1 MKKYYLLFLFLL
13 AGLLSPAWGFEDEE
27 KEEALYETQYQVLS
41 LTEVVALIQKA
52 EDEIFLQDIIIR
64 PGASDSQFLID
75 KLFFKVYEIVAP
87 EADAVSLYLYNCQFD
102 FDEADAIVFKA
113 WQFERLNLIGVK
125 TTTPLAFEDCY
136 QSGIYPIRIENSH
149 FNNKLSFV
157 GSSRPLQHLRIH
169 NSVFYHQLQLGQD
182 IIKLQLH
189 NNHFD
194 ADPTHF
200 SLFDEE
206 STHYQ
211 MEMGGI
217 QIADMDLSVNSF
229 DNKGIDN
236 LYSIN
241 MSGTKAEKVR
251 LLNLNAHTI
260 NLTDAS
266 FEKSFLADSLQISH
280 VIAVQ
285 NFDFPVEN
293 TNLPW
298 YNIGGEKL
306 CIFLS
311 EGTEKEIPYRAKS
324 SHDISRTL
332 FYNELMASY
341 NKINSM
347 YDVRG
352 DKVSANASYI
362 EIKDIETRQRRYMY
376 ELHGDLNHYLGYQLN
391 LFAKYSSDYATNPAK
406 SLQIILWVILIFA
419 ILYMFTYSEW
429 DGINFAY
436 LEKQYFI
443 LSEYFMTDKSLK
455 DLYLRDI
462 GDKQAYYE
470 RLKGLYKEKKT
481 EIPFSVRVLGSPLY
495 SAWQIRQKL
504 TFWLYDRIEFMHG
517 SWNSLDKNKK
527 FTAGLITVTGVLI
540 YSLFLLAVKFI
551 NSFLLSMNM
560 FVSLGFGKTPEQI
573 IPMYISIIQGFIGWF
588 MLTVFTITLLSQM
601 LQNF

>member
-1 MKKYYLLFLFLL
+1 MKKYHLLLLFLL
-13 AGLLSPAWGFEDEE
+13 AGLLTPAWAFEEE
-27 KEEALYETQYQVLS
+27 EEEALYEIQYQVLS
-41 LTEVVALIQKA
+41 LTEVVKLIQTV
-52 EDEIFLQDIIIR
+52 ENEIFLQDIIIR
-64 PGASDSQFLID
+64 PGESDSQFLID
-75 KLFFKVYEIVAP
+75 KLFFKVYEIEAP
-87 EADAVSLYLYNCQFD
+87 TADAVSLYLYNCEFD
-102 FDEADAIVFKA
+102 FDGVDAIVFKG

-125 TTTPLAFEDCY
+125 TTSPLIFEDCY
-136 QSGIYPIRIENSH
+136 QSGIYPIRIENSQ

-157 GSSRPLQHLRIH
+157 GSSRLLQHLRIN
-169 NSVFYHQLQLGQD
+169 NSVFSHQLQLGQD
-182 IIKLQLH
+182 IVKLQMQ

-194 ADPTHF
+194 ADPEHF
-200 SLFDEE
+200 SRFDEE

-211 MEMGGI
+211 L
-217 QIADMDLSVNSF
+217 DMRNTRITDIDLLRNSF
-229 DNKGIDN
+229 DNKDITN
-236 LYSIN
+236 IYSLN

-251 LLNLNAHTI
+251 LIHLKAHTI

-266 FEKSFLADSLQISH
+266 IEKSFLADSLHISH

-298 YNIGGEKL
+298 YNIGGGKL

-324 SHDISRTL
+324 SHDISKTL
-332 FYNELMASY
+332 SYNELMSCY
-341 NKINSM
+341 NKFNNM

-362 EIKDIETRQRRYMY
+362 EIKNIETRQRRYMY
-376 ELHGDLNHYLGYQLN
+376 ELSGDLNHFLGYQLN

-419 ILYMFTYSEW
+419 FLYMFTYSEW

-436 LEKQYFI
+436 LETQYFI

-455 DLYLRDI
+455 DLYMRDI
-462 GDKQAYYE
+462 GDKQTYYE
-470 RLKGLYKEKKT
+470 RLKELYKEKKS
-481 EIPFSVRVLGSPLY
+481 EIPFSIRVLGSPLY
-495 SAWQIRQKL
+495 SVWQIRQKF
-504 TFWLYDRIEFMHG
+504 TFWFYDRIEFMHG
-517 SWNSLDKNKK
+517 SWNKLGKNKK
-527 FTAGLITVTGVLI
+527 FTVGLLVVAGVLV

-560 FVSLGFGKTPEQI
+560 FVSLGFGKTPEQT

-588 MLTVFTITLLSQM
+588 MLTIFTITLLSQM
-601 LQNF
+601 VQNF